1 MPPRWTLRM
10 NVQHTSHINT
20 LLQDL
25 NLPHEKHSLFTKEE
39 TLFLRLYDIQRFG
52 HSKNEQIHKLWI
64 EKEHLRNRE
73 EAKTLFGTDYLVNK

>member
-1 MPPRWTLRM
+1 MPPIWALRM
-10 NVQHTSHINT
+10 NVQHASKINN

-39 TLFLRLYDIQRFG
+39 TLFMRYYDIQRFG
-52 HSKNEQIHKLWI
+52 NCKNEQIYKLWI

>member
-1 MPPRWTLRM
+1 MAPKQTLKI
-10 NVQHTSHINT
+10 NLQHICQINT

-52 HSKNEQIHKLWI
+52 YSTNKQIHKLWI
-64 EKEHLRNRE
+64 QKESIRNLTE
-73 EAKTLFGTDYLVNK
+73 TDISYGIK